1 LLGDELLRKLR
12 SWSDLFK
19 AYGQVPTLN
28 QLKDIGPD
36 PLPEVRE
43 RDRVGTP
50 QTHILPPE

>member
-1 LLGDELLRKLR
+1 MRTLR

-36 PLPEVRE
+36 PLSEVRE